1 MLSLRKNIVLIGMMG
16 VGKTTLGKI
25 VAKERNLKFIDI
37 DENIERKNLM
47 TITEIFEKK
56 GEDFFRNEEK
66 EEVLKSL
73 KKKKCII
80 ALGGG
85 AFINKIVREDI
96 LKNSISIWLDL
107 NINTINKRVKWN
119 NKRPLLKEKKLEKL
133 KNLYEQ
139 RKKIYKLA
147 NHKIE
152 CDKLSKKDIVK
163 KIIDN
168 NGNFL
173 VKTIN
178 TIDIGINPSLVI
190 DKKRLLINL
199 RLIFPKK
206 NFDVIKKKLDGK
218 KFFYLEKRISQE
230 KYEKLRLLG
239 DQSIIPEEKLTRI
252 YPQEDLFSHIIG
264 QIDNDNNGISGIEK
278 HFDYELKKRK
288 EPLKLTVDT
297 YIQFLIREELIKAQE
312 IFQNLGSAAILMNV
326 NNGNILSMISLPDF
340 NLNRRQEIKDVK
352 YINRAT
358 KGLYEFGSVFK
369 TFTLAAGFNE
379 GIIEPETKFKNLKK
393 KLICAGNSIEEYDNK
408 MPSDLTAEQILIRSS
423 NIGSVKIAQKL
434 GIEKFV
440 LFLKKIG
447 ILEKIEFDIEEVG
460 QAPSLQWGKCKLAT
474 ASFGHGI
481 STTPLQLV
489 KGYSII
495 TNGGYYIE
503 PTLINKDDKKINQRR
518 RILKKEVSK
527 KINPILRK
535 VVSTKEGTAGFANV
549 FGYEVGGK
557 TGTAD
562 KSKFGGYSKDKIN
575 TFVSIFPTSQPKY
588 VLLVLLDEPKPS
600 KEYVYHYR
608 DGRKPYKGN
617 WRNTAGWTSVE
628 IAGKIIE
635 KIGPIL
641 ATKYMEVN

>member
-1 MLSLRKNIVLIGMMG
+1 MNKINHEKLILESYENEFSYKKN
-16 VGKTTLGKI
+16 KS
-25 VAKERNLKFIDI
+25 NL
-37 DENIERKNLM
+37 NITFNR
-47 TITEIFEKK
+47 I
-56 GEDFFRNEEK
+56 
-66 EEVLKSL
+66 
-73 KKKKCII
+73 
-80 ALGGG
+80 
-85 AFINKIVREDI
+85 AFIYFVFFM
-96 LKNSISIWLDL
+96 ISIIYSIKVFYLGSL
-107 NINTINKRVKWN
+107 NS
-119 NKRPLLKEKKLEKL
+119 
-133 KNLYEQ
+133 
-139 RKKIYKLA
+139 KI
-147 NHKIE
+147 KIE
-152 CDKLSKKDIVK
+152 NSGPIKTNYRADIV
-163 KIIDN
+163 DN

-178 TIDIGINPSLVI
+178 TIDIGINPNLVI
-190 DKKRLLINL
+190 DKKKLLINL
-199 RLIFPKK
+199 KLIFPNK
-206 NFDVIKKKLDGK
+206 NFDVIKKKLNGK

-230 KYEKLRLLG
+230 KHEKLRLLG

-252 YPQEDLFSHIIG
+252 YPQENLFSHIIG

-278 HFDYELKKRK
+278 HFDYELKIKK
-288 EPLKLTVDT
+288 EPLRLTVDT
-297 YIQFLIREELIKAQE
+297 DIQFLIREELIKAQE
-312 IFQNLGSAAILMNV
+312 IFKNLGSAAILMNV

-340 NLNRRQEIKDVK
+340 NLNRREEIKDVK

-358 KGLYEFGSVFK
+358 KGLYELGSVFK

-379 GIIEPETKFKNLKK
+379 NLIEPETKFKNLEK
-393 KLICAGNSIEEYDNK
+393 KLTCAGNSIEEYDNK
-408 MPSDLTAEQILIRSS
+408 MPSNLTAEQILIRSS

-434 GIEKFV
+434 GIEKFI

-481 STTPLQLV
+481 STTLLQLV

-495 TNGGYYIE
+495 TNGGYHID
-503 PTLINKDDKKINQRR
+503 PTLINKDNKKINQRR

-549 FGYEVGGK
+549 FGYEIGGK

-562 KSKFGGYSKDKIN
+562 KSKSGGYSKDKIN
-575 TFVSIFPTSQPKY
+575 TFVSIFPTSKPKY
-588 VLLVLLDEPKPS
+588 ILLVLLDEPKPS

-628 IAGKIIE
+628 VAGKIIE

-641 ATKYMEVN
+641 ATKYAEVD

>member
-1 MLSLRKNIVLIGMMG
+1 MNKINHEKLILESYENEFLYKKN
-16 VGKTTLGKI
+16 KS
-25 VAKERNLKFIDI
+25 NLNITFNRIAFIFF
-37 DENIERKNLM
+37 
-47 TITEIFEKK
+47 IFL
-56 GEDFFRNEEK
+56 
-66 EEVLKSL
+66 VI
-73 KKKKCII
+73 CII
-80 ALGGG
+80 YTIKVFYLGSL
-85 AFINKIVREDI
+85 NSKIRIENSSP
-96 LKNSISIWLDL
+96 LKTNY
-107 NINTINKRVKWN
+107 R
-119 NKRPLLKEKKLEKL
+119 
-133 KNLYEQ
+133 
-139 RKKIYKLA
+139 A
-147 NHKIE
+147 
-152 CDKLSKKDIVK
+152 DIV
-163 KIIDN
+163 DN

-178 TIDIGINPSLVI
+178 TIDIGINPNLVI
-190 DKKRLLINL
+190 DKKKLLINL
-199 RLIFPKK
+199 KLIFPNK
-206 NFDVIKKKLDGK
+206 NFDVIKKKLNGK

-230 KYEKLRLLG
+230 KHEKLRLLG

-252 YPQEDLFSHIIG
+252 YPQENLFSHIIG

-278 HFDYELKKRK
+278 HFDYELKIKK
-288 EPLKLTVDT
+288 EPLRLTVDT
-297 YIQFLIREELIKAQE
+297 DIQFLIREELIKAQE
-312 IFQNLGSAAILMNV
+312 IFKNLGSAAILMNV

-340 NLNRRQEIKDVK
+340 NLNRREEIKDVK

-358 KGLYEFGSVFK
+358 KGLYELGSVFK

-379 GIIEPETKFKNLKK
+379 NLIEPETKFKNLEK
-393 KLICAGNSIEEYDNK
+393 KLTCAGNSIEEYDNK
-408 MPSDLTAEQILIRSS
+408 MPSNLTVEQILIRSS

-434 GIEKFV
+434 GIEKFT

-460 QAPSLQWGKCKLAT
+460 QASSLQWGKCKLAT

-481 STTPLQLV
+481 STTLLQLV

-495 TNGGYYIE
+495 TNGGYHIN
-503 PTLINKDDKKINQRR
+503 PTLINENNKKVNQRR

-549 FGYEVGGK
+549 FGYEIGGK

-562 KSKFGGYSKDKIN
+562 KSKSGGYSKDKIN
-575 TFVSIFPTSQPKY
+575 TFVSIFPTSKPKY
-588 VLLVLLDEPKPS
+588 ILLVLLDEPKPS

-628 IAGKIIE
+628 VAGKIIE

-641 ATKYMEVN
+641 ATKYIEVN